1 MSKIQTIFRWAAGA
15 VLAALG
21 FQAVYALLGIE
32 AI

>member
-1 MSKIQTIFRWAAGA
+1 MSTLKAVFRWAAGA

-21 FQAVYALLGIE
+21 FQAVYTLLGVE